1 MDEMSV
7 ALKNKGEPTGR
18 VVVGATAP
26 LMEYEL
32 QEIVRQSRYRYPR
45 ISLSLKVMSTGDV
58 EAAVA
63 SGGVDVGLTFARDA
77 GERKA
82 AAAGGVLREALFP
95 VPFVPVGPAGSSA
108 GDPSSMDRV
117 LVVDPDCASQH
128 VLPQYLT
135 AVRGEAPTLMETG
148 STRGALGL
156 AGAGLGVAMVPRAA
170 VGCGSA
176 PEGPVP
182 VDSLPSAVMHVQA
195 LLPGGGWL
203 SPAVSAFLSLA
214 RRTTAA
220 PAGGAPAADA
230 PGPSAGPVLV

>member
-45 ISLSLKVMSTGDV
+45 VSLSLKVMSTGDV

-63 SGGVDVGLTFARDA
+63 SGSVDVGLTFTRAA
-77 GERKA
+77 GEGKA
-82 AAAGGVLREALFP
+82 AAAGGVLREALFS
-95 VPFVPVGPAGSSA
+95 VPFVPVGPVGSLA
-108 GDPSSMDRV
+108 GDPPLPDRV
-117 LVVDPDCASQH
+117 LVVDPDCPSQQ
-128 VLPQYLT
+128 VLPHYLT
-135 AVRGEAPTLMETG
+135 AVRGEAPALMETG

-170 VGCGSA
+170 ADCGSA
-176 PEGPVP
+176 PEGPAP
-182 VDSLPSAVMHVQA
+182 VDSLPGTVMHVQA
-195 LLPGGGWL
+195 LLPDSGWL

-214 RRTTAA
+214 RR
-220 PAGGAPAADA
+220 AGGAAADA

>member
-7 ALKNKGEPTGR
+7 ALKNKGEPSGR

-45 ISLSLKVMSTGDV
+45 IILSLKVMSTGDM

-63 SGGVDVGLTFARDA
+63 SGSVDVGLTLTRDT

-82 AAAGGVLREALFP
+82 GAAGGILREALFP
-95 VPFVPVGPAGSSA
+95 VPFVPVGPAESPASG
-108 GDPSSMDRV
+108 PYPMDRV
-117 LVVDPDCASQH
+117 LVVDPDCPSQH
-128 VLPQYLT
+128 ILPQHLA
-135 AVRGEAPTLMETG
+135 AVLGEAPTLMETG

-156 AGAGLGVAMVPRAA
+156 AGGGLGVAMVPQAA
-170 VGCGSA
+170 IGCG
-176 PEGPVP
+176 PVPGGPVP
-182 VDSLPSAVMHVQA
+182 VDSLPSAVMRVQA
-195 LLPGGGWL
+195 LMPGGGWL

-214 RRTTAA
+214 RRT
-220 PAGGAPAADA
+220 AGGLSACTSGPA
-230 PGPSAGPVLV
+230 AGPVLV